1 MPHEMMCGKKPNDE
15 AVIMTIVHFDTKAIS
30 RKAGQSAVACAAY
43 RAGDVLDDVKY
54 GKTHDYS
61 KKCGVMSSDIVLPFA
76 LKALGVCVDRETLW
90 NLAEAAENRSDSRVA
105 REWLINLP
113 YELSEEERHTLAIN
127 FAQKLCDDMD
137 VIADVCIH
145 RPVMK
150 LPFDPEAKPSSKRL
164 REGEQNPDPRN
175 FHAHILVTTRAPI
188 VGPNKTLAFDPK
200 LKIPFEWS
208 NKKRLAHDLPSS
220 MKEIKRV
227 REMWV
232 DTANKVLAQYHLP
245 LMDARSYKDQGLDQ
259 QPTIKMGVEATAMER
274 RGITTELGDI
284 NRAIIA
290 RNKMV
295 AEKNYQQGVEHERRT
310 TFLRRGLAWTTE
322 KNTRLPILIGD
333 TKQRADSTQRRISD
347 TTSGIAWATE
357 RCQKIPNGIDTVN
370 NRIKSAD
377 DGINWA
383 TDHTESLPELIKDTA
398 QLITNTKPNL
408 EWTAERTEEL
418 HTRRD
423 DTQQRIDKAAQRI
436 DDSKWWITQN
446 SERVQ
451 ASKSIT
457 DGINS
462 GITER
467 ARPAPSPFDDDYQR
481 AFYER
486 KRRVNRDIANAV
498 STRDQAK
505 FGDES
510 NHNALRETLMVMAHR
525 LLTRNNPKF
534 CLRPGHNDHPADY
547 PDKFDYRQVES
558 LNRFADALGV
568 DSNPKDFR
576 AEQRRVADLFTPEVM
591 ENHVNAIDII
601 LKKQQERKAYEE
613 ATSGFTQFLERLDKS
628 RATKNDELQK
638 RLGRSDISRM
648 TAATQ
653 TVSSYLTIIT
663 DEMNKEET
671 PWQSRELAAKHIKET
686 LKLTA
691 IQFQLSYEGLKT
703 LDSNESAQK
712 HVKVLETSLSDIDT
726 KCNVTFTERDFKRIN
741 EDLAVINKPIEIKS
755 SYNSP
760 SPRF

>member
-1 MPHEMMCGKKPNDE
+1 
-15 AVIMTIVHFDTKAIS
+15 MTIVHFDTKAIS

-43 RAGDVLDDVKY
+43 RAGDVLDDVRY

-61 KKCGVMSSDIVLPFA
+61 KKRGVMSSDIVLPFA
-76 LKALGVCVDRETLW
+76 LKALGVSVDRETLW

-113 YELSEEERHTLAIN
+113 YELSEEERHTLAIE
-127 FAQKLCDDMD
+127 FAQKLVDDMD

-188 VGPNKTLAFDPK
+188 AGPNKTLAFDPK

-220 MKEIKRV
+220 MKEIKRM
-227 REMWV
+227 RQIWV
-232 DTANKVLAQYHLP
+232 DTANVVLAKKQLP
-245 LMDARSYKDQGLDQ
+245 LMDARSYKDQGRDQ
-259 QPTIKMGVEATAMER
+259 QPTIKMGVAATAMER
-274 RGITTELGDI
+274 RGITTEKGDI
-284 NRAIIA
+284 NREIIA
-290 RNKMV
+290 RNQAV
-295 AEKNYQQGVEHERRT
+295 TEQTSQQGVEHDRRVRA
-310 TFLRRGLAWTTE
+310 LRKGLAWTTE
-322 KNTRLPILIGD
+322 HNARLPSLIGD

-436 DDSKWWITQN
+436 DDSKRWVTQN

-462 GITER
+462 GLTER

-486 KRRVNRDIANAV
+486 KRRVDRAIRETD
-498 STRDQAK
+498 RK
-505 FGDES
+505 LDES
-510 NHNALRETLMVMAHR
+510 RVGDVQRSNDVEDAVKTLTYR
-525 LLTRNNPKF
+525 LLDRRKEGLFDNRKLIMLDDFAKKLGINENQSLDFKQNVRLATDKINTVEVLENNPHVFRLLNFPSQEREHYQTVTADFDRFIAHVDKQRAE
-534 CLRPGHNDHPADY
+534 LRQKYQSKLGRNDTSRVTAEILT
-547 PDKFDYRQVES
+547 VEPYLAALTKYANNSEKTDESRALAEQHINKTIRLTAKKYEIAYKGLNTLDRNESVQKHIRELGVS
-558 LNRFADALGV
+558 LNNLTTDY
-568 DSNPKDFR
+568 SN
-576 AEQRRVADLFTPEVM
+576 
-591 ENHVNAIDII
+591 
-601 LKKQQERKAYEE
+601 
-613 ATSGFTQFLERLDKS
+613 
-628 RATKNDELQK
+628 
-638 RLGRSDISRM
+638 
-648 TAATQ
+648 
-653 TVSSYLTIIT
+653 
-663 DEMNKEET
+663 
-671 PWQSRELAAKHIKET
+671 
-686 LKLTA
+686 KLTESDLRS
-691 IQFQLSYEGLKT
+691 INEGLK
-703 LDSNESAQK
+703 A
-712 HVKVLETSLSDIDT
+712 IDT
-726 KCNVTFTERDFKRIN
+726 G
-741 EDLAVINKPIEIKS
+741 IEIS
-755 SYNSP
+755 NTSQRIVTQNLGP
-760 SPRF
+760 SISI